1 MLTRHPR
8 ITVNKA
14 GSVKYLYINYE
25 GVDAS
30 EATVMLQ
37 ALIDDMVEHRLPF
50 IANFKGLKITPKYLL
65 KANEWV
71 DATKDI
77 VPYGVFIGFNSTQ
90 NVIFEAYKKV
100 SSFKHG
106 NFQTLEAAEEAIE
119 MYYSRDNT

>member
-1 MLTRHPR
+1 LLTRHPR
-8 ITVNKA
+8 ISVNKA
-14 GSVKYLYINYE
+14 GSVPYLYINYE
-25 GVDAS
+25 GVDAG

-37 ALIDDMVEHRLPF
+37 ALIDDMVEYKLPF
-50 IANFKGLKITPKYLL
+50 IANFKSLKITPKYLL

-106 NFQTLEAAEEAIE
+106 NFNTLEEAEEALE
-119 MYYSRDNT
+119 EYYSLNNT